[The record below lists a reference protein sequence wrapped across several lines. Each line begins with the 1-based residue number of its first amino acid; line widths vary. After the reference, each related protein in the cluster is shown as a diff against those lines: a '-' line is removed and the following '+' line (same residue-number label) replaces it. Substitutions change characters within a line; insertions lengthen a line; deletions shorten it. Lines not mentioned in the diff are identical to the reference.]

1 MKKFVITNNASMMCF
16 DEQQNVTVRLFQGDN
31 SIDVLNG
38 DFTDPDLDI
47 EIDMNTFY
55 TELKRRL
62 LIIQRTT
69 NYHV

>member
-1 MKKFVITNNASMMCF
+1 MKKFVINENASMMCY
-16 DEQQNVTVRLFQGDN
+16 DEKQNTTVRHFQGDN
-31 SIDVLNG
+31 DIEVLDG

-47 EIDMNTFY
+47 TIDQNAFY

>member
-1 MKKFVITNNASMMCF
+1 MKKFVINENASMMCY
-16 DEQQNVTVRLFQGDN
+16 DEKQNTTVRLPQGDN
-31 SIDVLNG
+31 DIEVLGG

-47 EIDMNTFY
+47 EIDQPPFY